1 MEDAPPGDGA
11 VLTIDVS
18 NLYTTFA
25 VWRARRAEH
34 HFQIGT
40 DDRRTADELVVCLG
54 RLLEGAAVR
63 PADLEGAAVA
73 CVVPTLGGA
82 IAEACARLLG
92 RAPLVVGP
100 GTRTGLEVRTDN
112 PREVGAD
119 RIANAVGAIARHGA
133 PVIIV
138 DFATA
143 LSIDVVDGAG
153 HYVGAIIAPGIEVS
167 AAALALRTA
176 RLGPIDLA
184 APPSVI
190 GDSTAHSLQSG
201 LVFGHAAMV
210 DGLVARVRASIGPA
224 TVVATGES
232 AAAADIV
239 ALCRSIDVFEPLL
252 TLDGLDRIFRASIEH
267 PAPKRRSVG

>member
-1 MEDAPPGDGA
+1 MAAAPSSAGA
-11 VLTIDVS
+11 VLTIDVG
-18 NLYTTFA
+18 NLLTTFA
-25 VWRARRAEH
+25 VWRSGRADH

-40 DDRRTADELVVCLG
+40 DDRRTADELVVCIG

-63 PADLEGAAVA
+63 PAALDGAAIA
-73 CVVPTLGGA
+73 CVVPALGGA
-82 IAEACARLLG
+82 IAEACARLIG

-100 GTRTGLEVRTDN
+100 GMRTGLVVRTDN

-119 RIANAVGAIARHGA
+119 RIANAVAAIARYGA

-167 AAALALRTA
+167 AAALARRTA
-176 RLGPIDLA
+176 RLGRIELT

-210 DGLVARVRASIGPA
+210 DGLVTRVQASFGPA
-224 TVVATGES
+224 KVVATGES
-232 AAAADIV
+232 AAAPDIV
-239 ALCRSIDVFEPLL
+239 ALCRTIDAFEPLL
-252 TLDGLDRIFRASIEH
+252 TLDGLDRLFRAAVEH
-267 PAPKRRSVG
+267 PAPNRRLDG